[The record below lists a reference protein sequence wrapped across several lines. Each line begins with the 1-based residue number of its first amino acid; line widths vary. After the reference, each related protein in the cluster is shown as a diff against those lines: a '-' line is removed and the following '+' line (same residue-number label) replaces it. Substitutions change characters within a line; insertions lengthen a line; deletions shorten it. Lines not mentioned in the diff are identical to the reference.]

1 MSEPSEPSE
10 SFEEALTL
18 LEESVER
25 LEAGDLKLEEALAVF
40 EQGVAAART
49 CSQWLDQTRKR
60 VQVLTSD
67 DEGQFRL
74 DFLDGEEDEGEEV
87 LDDALL

>member
-1 MSEPSEPSE
+1 MSDPSE

-40 EQGVAAART
+40 EQGVAASRT
-49 CSQWLDQTRKR
+49 FVPSFFLEP
-60 VQVLTSD
+60 LSNHLMITSSSS
-67 DEGQFRL
+67 RSMSYL
-74 DFLDGEEDEGEEV
+74 
-87 LDDALL
+87 

>member
-1 MSEPSEPSE
+1 MSEPSE

-25 LEAGDLKLEEALAVF
+25 LEAGELKLEEALAVF
-40 EQGVAAART
+40 EQGVAASRT

-74 DFLDGEEDEGEEV
+74 DFLDGEEDEGDEYPRRPRPC
-87 LDDALL
+87 

>member
-1 MSEPSEPSE
+1 MSEPSE

-25 LEAGDLKLEEALAVF
+25 LEAGDLKLEETLAVF
-40 EQGVAAART
+40 EQGVAASRT

-67 DEGQFRL
+67 DGTTFT
-74 DFLDGEEDEGEEV
+74 FV
-87 LDDALL
+87 

>member
-1 MSEPSEPSE
+1 MSEPSE

-40 EQGVAAART
+40 EQGVAASRT

-60 VQVLTSD
+60 IQVLTSD

-74 DFLDGEEDEGEEV
+74 DFLDGEEDESEE
-87 LDDALL
+87 

>member
-1 MSEPSEPSE
+1 MSEPSE

-25 LEAGDLKLEEALAVF
+25 LEAGDLKLEEALAAF
-40 EQGVAAART
+40 EQGVAASRT

-60 VQVLTSD
+60 VQTLISED
-67 DEGQFRL
+67 DGTFRL
-74 DFLDGEEDEGEEV
+74 GFLDGEDEEEEEEEEDE
-87 LDDALL
+87 

>member
-1 MSEPSEPSE
+1 MSK
-10 SFEEALTL
+10 SFEESLAQ
-18 LEESVER
+18 LEESVEH

-40 EQGVAAART
+40 EKGGAASRA

-60 VQVLTSD
+60 IQVLTAD

-74 DFLDGEEDEGEEV
+74 DFLDGEEDENEE
-87 LDDALL
+87 